1 MPAWLPGS
9 VLRDKDLAVSYN
21 DDNNGNKQTN
31 KKTPFHPQG
40 VYILMIILNVQMYT
54 WFKKCMIKIFHVIA

>member
-31 KKTPFHPQG
+31 KQKTLPSSGSLHSNDYP
-40 VYILMIILNVQMYT
+40 
-54 WFKKCMIKIFHVIA
+54 